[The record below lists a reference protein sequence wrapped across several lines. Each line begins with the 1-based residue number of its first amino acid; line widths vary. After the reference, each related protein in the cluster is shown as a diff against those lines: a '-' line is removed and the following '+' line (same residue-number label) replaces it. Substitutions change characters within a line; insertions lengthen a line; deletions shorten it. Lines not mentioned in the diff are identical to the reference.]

1 MSPLGPISPINPM
14 TTEQFQQEIRLG
26 IPDTLPEMPQYD
38 TEINHAPK
46 RKDILT
52 PEQKKLALRNALRY
66 FPQHLHAALAPEF
79 AEELRKYGRIYMYRY
94 RPQYEMK
101 ARPIDEYPHRS
112 RQAAAIML
120 MIQNN
125 LDPRVA
131 QHPHELIIYGGNGA
145 IFQNWAQYRL
155 VMKYLSE
162 MTDEQTLVMY
172 SGHPLGL
179 FPSHKNAPR
188 VVVTNGMVIPNY
200 SKPDDWER
208 GNALG
213 VTQYGQMTAGSYM
226 YIGPQGI
233 VHGTTITV
241 LNAARKVVSLS
252 SSQLGE
258 SPSTQQSLPQ
268 SGEVRRGILFV
279 TAGLGGMSGAQ
290 PKAANIAGVFSVTAE
305 INPKAALKRYEQ
317 GWVDRICYD
326 LDEVIDTLKSWQ
338 SGSLS
343 LGEGGGRG
351 FSLAYVGNVVDL
363 WERLADEDIHVDL
376 GSDQTSLH
384 NPWAGGYYPVG
395 LTLEESKQMMA
406 EDPAQ
411 FKEKV
416 QASLR
421 RQVAAINR
429 LADKGMYFF
438 DYGNAFLLEASRAG
452 APLSSPEGG
461 TNDQQGNEA
470 SSGAVGGAS
479 FRYPSYVQD
488 IMGPMFFDYG
498 FGPFRWVCTSC
509 DPKDLETTDRLAAEV
524 LEQMLKDAPQEI
536 QGQLADNLHWIREAG
551 RNHLVVG
558 SQARI
563 LYADAE
569 GRTKIALAFNDAI
582 RRGELSA
589 PVVLGRDH
597 HDVSGTDSPFRET
610 SNIYDG
616 SQFCADMAVQN
627 VIGDAFRG
635 ATWVSI
641 HNGGGVGWGEVI
653 NGGFGMVID
662 GSDDS
667 ARHIREMLLW
677 DVNNGIARRS
687 WARNEGSIMAIRR
700 EMERT
705 PGLVVTLPNLV
716 DEEIINHSTL
726 TTNL

>member
-1 MSPLGPISPINPM
+1 M
-14 TTEQFQQEIRLG
+14 THEEFMADIRAG
-26 IPDTLPEMPQYD
+26 IPNTLPDPQPYD
-38 TEINHAPK
+38 HTVNHAPK

-52 PEQKKLALRNALRY
+52 SEEKKLALRNALRY
-66 FPQHLHAALAPEF
+66 FPKKFHATLAPEF
-79 AEELRKYGRIYMYRY
+79 LDELKTFGRIYMYRF
-94 RPQYEMK
+94 RPTYDMH
-101 ARPIDEYPHRS
+101 ARHIDEYPHKCK
-112 RQAAAIML
+112 QAAAIMM

-125 LDPRVA
+125 LDKAVA
-131 QHPHELIIYGGNGA
+131 QHPHELITYGGNGA
-145 IFQNWAQYRL
+145 VFQNWAQYRL

-179 FPSHKNAPR
+179 FPSHKDAPR

-200 SKPDDWER
+200 SKQDDWER
-208 GNALG
+208 DNALG
-213 VTQYGQMTAGSYM
+213 VSQYGQMTAGSYM

-241 LNAARKVVSLS
+241 LNAARKV
-252 SSQLGE
+252 G
-258 SPSTQQSLPQ
+258 
-268 SGEVRRGILFV
+268 GDNMKLFV

-290 PKAANIAGVFSVTAE
+290 PKAGNIAGVVSVTAE
-305 INPKAALKRYEQ
+305 INPLAANKRYEQ
-317 GWVDRICYD
+317 GWVDELHD
-326 LDEVIDTLKSWQ
+326 NLDELIPAIRKAVEEKRVVSM
-338 SGSLS
+338 
-343 LGEGGGRG
+343 
-351 FSLAYVGNVVDL
+351 AYVGNIVDL
-363 WERLADEDIHVDL
+363 WERLAEENIRVDL

-395 LTLEESKQMMA
+395 MSLEESNRMMA
-406 EDPAQ
+406 EAPEQ

-416 QASLR
+416 RASLR
-421 RQVAAINR
+421 RQVDAINK
-429 LADKGMYFF
+429 LTAKGMYFF

-452 APLSSPEGG
+452 ADILREDGK
-461 TNDQQGNEA
+461 
-470 SSGAVGGAS
+470 

-498 FGPFRWVCTSC
+498 FGPFRWVCSSC
-509 DPKDLETTDRLAAEV
+509 DPKDLEVTDRLATEV
-524 LEQMLKDAPQEI
+524 LEEMRKTATKDI
-536 QGQLADNLHWIREAG
+536 IGQLDDNIHWIKEAG
-551 RNHLVVG
+551 KNHLVVG

-563 LYADAE
+563 LYADSV
-569 GRTKIALAFNDAI
+569 GRTKIALAFNEAV
-582 RRGELSA
+582 RKGEISQ

-616 SQFCADMAVQN
+616 SQFCADMAIQN

-653 NGGFGMVID
+653 NGGFGMVVD
-662 GSDDS
+662 GSDD
-667 ARHIREMLLW
+667 ANRHIREMLLW

-687 WARNEGSIMAIRR
+687 WARNKGSIDAIKR

-705 PGLVVTLPNLV
+705 PGLKVTLPNFV
-716 DEEIINHSTL
+716 DDSEIEKLNF
-726 TTNL
+726 